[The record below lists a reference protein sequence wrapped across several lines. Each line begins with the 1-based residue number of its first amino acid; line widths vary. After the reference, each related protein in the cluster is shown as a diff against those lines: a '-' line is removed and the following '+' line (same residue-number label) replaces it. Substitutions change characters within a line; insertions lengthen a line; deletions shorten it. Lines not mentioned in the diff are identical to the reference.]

1 VIRNDASSQVC
12 APRACLSR
20 RKTLSGLERAWNL
33 PVDSPERERIFNVP
47 YAVLGLAV
55 AMCAVYAIFAL
66 VLSEDQQGE
75 ALLVFSFI
83 PARYDF
89 SVLDVEPWWIGW
101 GPAVWTFVT
110 YAFLHGGIGH
120 LFFNLIWL
128 LAFGTPV
135 ARRFGSVRFLLFF
148 AMTAVAGAL
157 VHLVLHL
164 GDNSPVIG
172 ASAAISGSM
181 AAAIRFAFQRGG
193 PLGRGDLH
201 GYRVEA
207 VPLSRI
213 LQDAR
218 LLVFLLVWFG
228 LNILFGLGTIAL
240 PGLDENVAWEAHI
253 GGFLAG
259 LFGFSAFDRA
269 HTTISEEAAAPQTE
283 TVGESDVV

>member
-1 VIRNDASSQVC
+1 V
-12 APRACLSR
+12 
-20 RKTLSGLERAWNL
+20 E
-33 PVDSPERERIFNVP
+33 SPERERIFNVP
-47 YAVLGLAV
+47 YAVLGLAA
-55 AMCAVYAIFAL
+55 AMCAVHAIFAM
-66 VLSEDQQGE
+66 VLTEDQQGE

-135 ARRFGSVRFLLFF
+135 ARRFGTVRFLLFF
-148 AMTAVAGAL
+148 AMTAAAGAL
-157 VHLVLHL
+157 VHLLLHI

-181 AAAIRFAFQRGG
+181 AAAIRFAFQHGG
-193 PLGRGDLH
+193 PLTRGDLH
-201 GYRVEA
+201 GYRVAA

-213 LQDAR
+213 LQDTR
-218 LLVFLLVWFG
+218 LLAFLLVWFG
-228 LNILFGLGTIAL
+228 LNLLFGLGTIAL
-240 PGLDENVAWEAHI
+240 PGMDENVAWEAHI

-259 LFGFSAFDRA
+259 LFGFNLFDRA
-269 HTTISEEAAAPQTE
+269 PAPMSHEAEAPPESETLRE
-283 TVGESDVV
+283 TDVV